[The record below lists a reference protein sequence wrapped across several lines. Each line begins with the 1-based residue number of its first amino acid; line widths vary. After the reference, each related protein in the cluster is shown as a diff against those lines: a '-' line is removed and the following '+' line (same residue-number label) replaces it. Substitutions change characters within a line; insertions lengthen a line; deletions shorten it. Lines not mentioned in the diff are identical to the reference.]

1 MFSVLVALGES
12 DFIVLLR
19 HLNGSHDEE
28 DAQLGV
34 AVFDPLSACHH
45 TEYPAS
51 GGQCCPMCQKG
62 TVVGRDCTAESGT
75 RCVPCATG
83 TYMNQE
89 NGLKRCFSCSTCDPV
104 LGLFAKQDCKS
115 TSDAVCDVLSGF
127 FCKSLTDS
135 TGCSTAEKHSVCK
148 PGERIKQ
155 PGESEFIRGFKS
167 ICKCRC
173 VSVCSENQTPV
184 QDGSFT
190 ADVVC
195 SSGSSRHRYFLSLPF
210 VCFLILC
217 LVLSRV
223 LCGDVNKCLL

>member
-1 MFSVLVALGES
+1 MFSVLVAL
-12 DFIVLLR
+12 V
-19 HLNGSHDEE
+19 
-28 DAQLGV
+28 GV

-155 PGESEFIRGFKS
+155 PGTSRHDAVCEACQQGSFSTDGVNCTLWTK
-167 ICKCRC
+167 
-173 VSVCSENQTPV
+173 CSENQTPV

-190 ADVVC
+190 ANVVC

-210 VCFLILC
+210 VCFLIPC